1 MHKPIIKTTRTPLV
15 RQHASDTSCEV
26 LKSIKLNNHD
36 YSFNETCITDWLFH
50 FQEIPGEYKLDFDED
65 NIDGCFLGQGG
76 NGFVLRYTKENECF
90 AIKFLTNKK
99 NKNKEVNIYKQ
110 IQELYKPPYSASFRI
125 PRYHQDGEIDFIGI
139 TLYYIV
145 MDSADGTFK
154 DLLCQIHKMN
164 DREEKQEKLKFMF
177 RYLSETLSVLHSANY
192 IHRDIKPEN
201 ILIKGE
207 YPLLA
212 DFGMTGKQSEK
223 CVRKKGP
230 KYWPNPEF
238 IEVCDDTLQ
247 IIDHKSDIFNLG
259 CLFFY
264 FATGKYPIGKID
276 LEQEL
281 RAFDTD
287 IGNMILSML
296 RYEKSNRMASLS
308 DIITSI

>member
-1 MHKPIIKTTRTPLV
+1 MHKRVIKKAKSPFA
-15 RQHASDTSCEV
+15 RQHSSDNLCEA
-26 LKSIKLNNHD
+26 LKTIKLNNHD
-36 YSFNETCITDWLFH
+36 YQFNETCITDWLFH
-50 FQEIPGEYKLDFDED
+50 FQEIAGEYKLDFDED

-76 NGFVLRYTKENECF
+76 NGFVLRYTKENESY
-90 AIKFLTNKK
+90 AIKFLTNKR

-125 PRYHQDGEIDFIGI
+125 PRYHEDGEINFNH
-139 TLYYIV
+139 TQLYYIV

-154 DLLCQIHKMN
+154 DLLCQIHKM
-164 DREEKQEKLKFMF
+164 DDMEEKQEKLKFMF
-177 RYLSETLSVLHSANY
+177 KYLSETLSVLHSADY

-212 DFGMTGKQSEK
+212 DFGMTGKQSET

-238 IEVCDDTLQ
+238 IEVCDDTIQ

-264 FATGKYPIGKID
+264 FATGKYPIGKIN

-281 RAFDTD
+281 HTYDADLRT
-287 IGNMILSML
+287 MLLSML
-296 RYEKSNRMASLS
+296 HYEKQDRMADLS
-308 DIITSI
+308 GIISAI

>member
-1 MHKPIIKTTRTPLV
+1 M
-15 RQHASDTSCEV
+15 E
-26 LKSIKLNNHD
+26 
-36 YSFNETCITDWLFH
+36 DWLDCIKEV
-50 FQEIPGEYKLDFDED
+50 QGGYKLDLEED

-76 NGFVLRYTKENECF
+76 NGFVLRYVRENEHF

-125 PRYHQDGEIDFIGI
+125 PRYHIDGEISFHGT

-154 DLLCQIHKMN
+154 DLLCQIHQVGSL
-164 DREEKQEKLKFMF
+164 EEKQEKLKFMF
-177 RYLSETLSVLHSANY
+177 KYLSETLSVLHSADY

-212 DFGMTGKQSEK
+212 DFGMTGKKSET
-223 CVRKKGP
+223 CIRKKGP

-264 FATGKYPIGKID
+264 FATGKYPIGKINLD
-276 LEQEL
+276 EEL
-281 RAFDTD
+281 DAFDAD
-287 IGNMILSML
+287 IGSMILSML
-296 RYEKSNRMASLS
+296 HYEKQDRMADLS
-308 DIITSI
+308 WIIKSI